1 MPQISNILPVV
12 TFLNLNF
19 ANFKFD
25 KLCAP
30 GIENNPRPSSSF
42 KKFASGAYHQGSIGY
57 KKTAGIQCNS
67 NSFFAICCTAL
78 KIARIWKS
86 NDIDFILGWGD
97 LLKTIKTIREKHYL
111 EVDEL
116 PLFVDIQGQVV
127 ELEKLQY
134 FSDIFNTNSNSVDLL
149 SHHKKLI
156 FN

>member
-1 MPQISNILPVV
+1 MPQISNISPVV
-12 TFLNLNF
+12 IFLNLNF
-19 ANFKFD
+19 SNFKFG
-25 KLCAP
+25 KLRAP

-42 KKFASGAYHQGSIGY
+42 KKFAYHQGSIGY
-57 KKTAGIQCNS
+57 KKTAGSQWNS

-78 KIARIWKS
+78 KIARIWES

-149 SHHKKLI
+149 SHHKKLT